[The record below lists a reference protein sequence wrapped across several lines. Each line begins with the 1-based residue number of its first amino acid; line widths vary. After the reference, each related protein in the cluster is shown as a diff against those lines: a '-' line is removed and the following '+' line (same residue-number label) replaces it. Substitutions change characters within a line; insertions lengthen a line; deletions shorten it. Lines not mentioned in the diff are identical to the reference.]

1 MPHRDP
7 GSVGVVETQTV
18 RLFSDDQPLVLADGS
33 TLGPVDVAYETY
45 GTLSDARDNAVV
57 GYHAL
62 TGEVD
67 YARAA

>member
-45 GTLSDARDNAVV
+45 GTLSDARDKVP
-57 GYHAL
+57 
-62 TGEVD
+62 
-67 YARAA
+67 